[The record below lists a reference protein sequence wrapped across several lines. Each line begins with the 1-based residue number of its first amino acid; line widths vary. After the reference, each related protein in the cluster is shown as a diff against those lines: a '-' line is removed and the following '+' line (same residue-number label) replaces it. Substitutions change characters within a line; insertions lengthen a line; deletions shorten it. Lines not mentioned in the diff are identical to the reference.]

1 MKGKKDSDFIGFQE
15 AFDLTIQSI
24 HPLDTAEIPLSESL
38 GFVSAGDIRA
48 IVDSPSADVSMK
60 DGYAVRWTDISGA
73 TQQTPVRLGIEG
85 LAGAGQGRILSLS
98 PGMAV
103 RILTGAR
110 LPTHADTVIAEELI
124 SYDNAY
130 IEIKEP
136 VPRGQD
142 ILSRGSDVTKGEV
155 IVESG
160 NELSPGGIGL
170 LAAGGHHVVSV
181 YRKPT
186 VALIATGDEVVL
198 PGQPLSDGQLYA
210 SNLMTL
216 HAWCRRYGMTTE
228 VQVIPDK
235 ESLLKEKLIQT
246 VNGYDAVI
254 TSGGAWTGD
263 RDFMAG
269 ALSDLGWEVIYH
281 RVRLGPG
288 KAVGFGL
295 LQEKPVFILPG
306 GPPSNLVAFLQL
318 VLPGLLKLSGHNGT
332 GLSQVSAILEDS
344 VKGQYDWTDAI
355 FGRLESVDYTVYF
368 HPLKAHSRLKNMAG
382 ADALLKIPEGIT
394 QISDGQ
400 VVTVDLLTQI
410 DNKANGKPRP
420 A

>member
-1 MKGKKDSDFIGFQE
+1 MKGKKDKDFIGFQE
-15 AFDLTIQSI
+15 AFDLTIKSV
-24 HPLDTAEIPLSESL
+24 HPLDTSEIPLSDSL
-38 GFVSAGDIRA
+38 GFVSAGDVRA
-48 IVDSPSADVSMK
+48 KVDSPSADVSMK
-60 DGYAVRWTDISGA
+60 DGYAVRWTDIRGA
-73 TQQTPVRLGIEG
+73 TQQTPVRLRITG
-85 LAGAGQGRILSLS
+85 LAGAGQGRILSVS
-98 PGMAV
+98 PDMAV

-124 SYDNAY
+124 SHDNGY

-136 VPRGQD
+136 FPWGQD
-142 ILSRGSDVTKGEV
+142 ILSRGSDIAKGEA

-160 NELSPGGIGL
+160 TELSPGDVGL
-170 LAAGGHHVVSV
+170 LAAGGHHVVGV
-181 YRKPT
+181 YRKPA
-186 VALIATGDEVVL
+186 VALIATGDEIVL
-198 PGQPLSDGQLYA
+198 PGQPLDEGKLYA

-216 HAWCRRYGMTTE
+216 HAWCRRYGMTTKVE
-228 VQVIPDK
+228 VIPDK
-235 ESLLKEKLIQT
+235 KSLLKEKLTQA

-269 ALSDLGWEVIYH
+269 ALSDLGWKVIYH

-344 VKGQYDWTDAI
+344 VKGQYDWADVT
-355 FGRLESVDYTVYF
+355 FGRLENVDYIAHF
-368 HPLKAHSRLKNMAG
+368 HPLKAHSRLKNMAE

-394 QISDGQ
+394 HISDGQ
-400 VVTVDLLTQI
+400 VVTVDLLTQGRVF
-410 DNKANGKPRP
+410 KS
-420 A
+420 

>member
-48 IVDSPSADVSMK
+48 IVDSPSVDVSMK

-110 LPTHADTVIAEELI
+110 LP
-124 SYDNAY
+124 Y

-235 ESLLKEKLIQT
+235 ESLLKEKLIQA

-269 ALSDLGWEVIYH
+269 A
-281 RVRLGPG
+281 
-288 KAVGFGL
+288 F
-295 LQEKPVFILPG
+295 
-306 GPPSNLVAFLQL
+306 LVQGRRWDSASYRRNRFL
-318 VLPGLLKLSGHNGT
+318 
-332 GLSQVSAILEDS
+332 
-344 VKGQYDWTDAI
+344 YC
-355 FGRLESVDYTVYF
+355 
-368 HPLKAHSRLKNMAG
+368 
-382 ADALLKIPEGIT
+382 
-394 QISDGQ
+394 Q
-400 VVTVDLLTQI
+400 VVPHQI
-410 DNKANGKPRP
+410 LSLSYNWSCP
-420 A
+420 AC

>member
-1 MKGKKDSDFIGFQE
+1 MKGKRDKDFIGFQE
-15 AFDLTIQSI
+15 AFDLTIKSI
-24 HPLDTAEIPLSESL
+24 SPLDTSEIPLSESL
-38 GFVSAGDIRA
+38 GYVSSGDVSAK
-48 IVDSPSADVSMK
+48 VDSPSANVSMK
-60 DGYAVRWTDISGA
+60 DGYAVRWT
-73 TQQTPVRLGIEG
+73 
-85 LAGAGQGRILSLS
+85 RILSLS

-110 LPTHADTVIAEELI
+110 LPIHADTVIAEELI
-124 SYDNAY
+124 SHDNTY

-235 ESLLKEKLIQT
+235 ESLLKEKLIQA

>member
-1 MKGKKDSDFIGFQE
+1 VKGKKDNDFIGFQE
-15 AFDLTIQSI
+15 AFDLTTNSI
-24 HPLDTAEIPLSESL
+24 SPLDTSEIPLSESL

-48 IVDSPSADVSMK
+48 KVDSPSADVSMK
-60 DGYAVRWTDISGA
+60 DGYAVRWSDISEA
-73 TQQTPVRLGIEG
+73 TQRTPVRLGIEG
-85 LAGAGQGRILSLS
+85 LAGAGQGRILSLR

-110 LPTHADTVIAEELI
+110 LPIDADTVIAEELI
-124 SYDNAY
+124 SHDNAS
-130 IEIKEP
+130 IEIQEP
-136 VPRGQD
+136 FPRGQD
-142 ILSRGSDVTKGEV
+142 ILSKGSDVAKGEV
-155 IVESG
+155 VVKSG
-160 NELSPGGIGL
+160 KELSPGDIGL
-170 LAAGGHHVVSV
+170 LTAGGHHVVAV
-181 YRKPT
+181 YCKPA

-198 PGQPLSDGQLYA
+198 PGQPLRDGQLYA

-228 VQVIPDK
+228 VQAVPDK
-235 ESLLKEKLIQT
+235 ESLLKEKLIQA
-246 VNGYDAVI
+246 VNTYDAVV

-263 RDFMAG
+263 RDFMTG
-269 ALSDLGWEVIYH
+269 ALSDLGWKAVYH

-344 VKGQYDWTDAI
+344 VKGQFDWTDVT
-355 FGRLESVDYTVYF
+355 FGRLENVDYIVYF
-368 HPLKAHSRLKNMAG
+368 HPLKAHSRLKNMAD

-410 DNKANGKPRP
+410 DKKASVSQY
-420 A
+420 